1 MIHHLCYD
9 LFYDLGYVDYFVDKD
24 EQTVVVTA
32 SRWRR
37 YVPHP
42 ILITL
47 GMYMYGSIC
56 STFRYICPVIRAPT
70 LSTHSSLCASH
81 VILNNNNVYHRSK
94 IQNGSQTRQYQLENL
109 SGV

>member
-9 LFYDLGYVDYFVDKD
+9 LLYDLGDVDYFVDKD

-37 YVPHP
+37 YVPYP

-56 STFRYICPVIRAPT
+56 STFRYICSVI
-70 LSTHSSLCASH
+70 SSLCASH
-81 VILNNNNVYHRSK
+81 VILNINNVYHKSK